1 MIEIL
6 EYLAWFFILFS
17 FAGAWLTS
25 GTKPSRKDILIANSL
40 YCVTNL
46 YGIIFMFFNFHWA
59 YFLRNMV
66 FLMIGIR
73 GVIKNIERREKNKRI

>member
-1 MIEIL
+1 MNEEFF

-25 GTKPSRKDILIANSL
+25 KKKPSRKDILIANSL
-40 YCVTNL
+40 YCVTNI
-46 YGIIFMFFNFHWA
+46 YGVIFMLINFHWA
-59 YFLRNMV
+59 YFFRNLI

-73 GVIKNIERREKNKRI
+73 GVLKNVSG